1 MPSQALARGE
11 IRIFTDFLARQ
22 ASSRQEPQ
30 AEEIEEIL
38 AALWKALRWELR
50 RRGMWSRPPSYLG
63 VIGLTSW
70 AEAEWVSPHS
80 APDPG
85 RGLELVADCFRYIF
99 VDRYSYLVR
108 RLETRGDVEGLI
120 YRNVHNFLHD
130 RQQRC
135 DPLGSRVYSLL
146 RTAMREEVEAG
157 RLHVVAGA
165 PEIRNPTLLGIQ
177 PAGGGPAAGR
187 EVLEDLAGIWADRLL
202 PEIVTARGRRQQA
215 VMQVLGEL
223 LGELPSRGVESFR
236 LGDLVTPLI
245 REIRARWGAVLE
257 MDQGPTAVEGEDS
270 RAGDE
275 ELLHVVRWIGPDTG
289 FEEREDF
296 QRLAECVRRGVESHE
311 ATPETRRHLEAL
323 WSWLAA
329 HAAGPDPTE
338 APLPSN
344 RRLASELGIPRNRL
358 PELYSILGEITETCR
373 RHLASGAATAS
384 PWAAASAR
392 GEPADDR
399 ASILA
404 SLGRELAAARD
415 RYAAQE
421 GSEPLPREVAEFHRQ
436 RPRGRL
442 SRTGFAVSLAA
453 SLLLALGLGFFAGR
467 MLGPGGQGE
476 GVIVNPPLVTLHAG
490 EEVRSPSRTVTLAPK
505 DTLLLL
511 LFAVGDP
518 GSTYRLEISRAETGE
533 TIWSGSAPATGLGE
547 LSVGVPTD
555 RLAAGDYRLR
565 LFRETEDGAE
575 PAGDFGLTIEGP

>member
-1 MPSQALARGE
+1 VPSQALATGE
-11 IRIFTDFLARQ
+11 RIFTDFLARQ
-22 ASSRQEPQ
+22 ASSRQEP
-30 AEEIEEIL
+30 EPDEIEEVL

-50 RRGMWSRPPSYLG
+50 RRGMWSRPPAYLG

-70 AEAEWVSPHS
+70 AEAEWASPQS
-80 APDPG
+80 APDPS
-85 RGLELVADCFRYIF
+85 RGLELVADCFRYVF
-99 VDRYSYLVR
+99 VDRYPYLVR
-108 RLETRGDVEGLI
+108 RLETHGDVEGLI
-120 YRNVHNFLHD
+120 YRNVRNFLHD

-157 RLHVVAGA
+157 RLHVLAGA
-165 PEIRNPTLLGIQ
+165 PEIRNPTVLGIK
-177 PAGGGPAAGR
+177 PGGGPPEAGR
-187 EVLEDLAGIWADRLL
+187 EVVEELAGIWADRLL

-215 VMQVLGEL
+215 VKQVVGEL
-223 LGELPSRGVESFR
+223 LGELPRRGVESFR
-236 LGDLVTPLI
+236 FGDLVAPLI

-257 MDQGPTAVEGEDS
+257 MDQGPTAVEGEDPH
-270 RAGDE
+270 AGDE
-275 ELLHVVRWIGPDTG
+275 ALPHVVRWIAPDIR

-296 QRLAECVRRGVESHE
+296 RRLAECVRRGVESHE

-323 WSWLAA
+323 WRWLAA
-329 HAAGPDPTE
+329 HAAERDPTE

-373 RHLASGAATAS
+373 RHLASGAATVS

-392 GEPADDR
+392 GESADDR
-399 ASILA
+399 ATILA

-415 RYAAQE
+415 RHVAQE
-421 GSEPLPREVAEFHRQ
+421 SYQPSTGEVAQFR
-436 RPRGRL
+436 RPPRRGRL
-442 SRTGFAVSLAA
+442 STASRTVALAA
-453 SLLLALGLGFFAGR
+453 SVLLALGLGFFAGR
-467 MLGPGGQGE
+467 MLGPQPVPGG
-476 GVIVNPPLVTLHAG
+476 VVVNPPLVTFHAG
-490 EEVRSPSRTVTLAPK
+490 EEVRSPSRTVTLAPE

-518 GSTYRLEISRAETGE
+518 GSTYRLEISHVETGE

-555 RLAAGDYRLR
+555 RLAAGDYQLR

-575 PAGDFGLTIEGP
+575 SVGDFGLTIERP